1 MLSHPDC
8 KRLLNHLAGV
18 CQEMRVSRIPAH
30 VRHMPDMIGTHRS
43 IRHRKKVSHTVTH
56 FLAMI
61 SGYFHKSGVP
71 GISDSGY

>member
-1 MLSHPDC
+1 MC
-8 KRLLNHLAGV
+8 
-18 CQEMRVSRIPAH
+18 VSRIPAH